1 MKKIAFFALLM
12 LPLLAGAQDEKQ
24 LKKLAKQGD
33 ATAAI
38 QLGRLYEQ
46 REEYKKAAKYYEQ
59 AATPQADYELAA
71 LYLNGD
77 LGKGTEDDL
86 ARGLALMR
94 RSAQAGNRDGRYWL
108 AHCYERGLGVEGK
121 EDSAFILYSQ
131 LAAEGDSMALLQTAI
146 ALDLGRGT
154 APDTARALTLYR
166 QAGDRGVSNGY
177 TFLGDFYANGD
188 FVEKNADSAFA
199 LYQRAYALGGNN
211 TAAAASLA
219 SAYLRGIGTAPDTA
233 AALPLLTYAA
243 QGGHPWA
250 MSTLGDYYNYGYAG
264 IQPNGDTALMHYHAA
279 SQLDDPH
286 GDYMVGAWLY
296 AQGEYDRALGFIS
309 SAADHGNVDAMLLY
323 CRALL
328 VGNGIEA
335 EPEAAY
341 GMVRQLAPA
350 IESGE
355 AYCLLGQLHYSG
367 LGCQQDYHQA
377 HLFLDTA
384 ASMGYTMAM
393 RFLGDLYAN
402 GHGVP
407 QDTVE
412 AVRQY
417 ERAVAAG
424 DVAAMKSLALS
435 HLQGRVAPLDP
446 KRAAELFQMAA
457 DRGDLEALC
466 RLGLCYEE
474 GTGVILNSRRAFNL
488 YNEAAERGSAYGMF
502 LVAMCY
508 VDGVYVQPDIEQAFQ
523 WFLRAAEAGHL
534 QSCYNVGVMY
544 ATGEGVKKNKKEA
557 KRWLTL
563 AADNGHPDAAGR
575 LQSL

>member
-33 ATAAI
+33 REAACR
-38 QLGRLYEQ
+38 LGRLY
-46 REEYKKAAKYYEQ
+46 RYGEEYKKAAKYFEMS
-59 AATPQADYELAA
+59 ATPQADYELAA

-77 LGKGTEDDL
+77 YGKGTDEDL
-86 ARGLALMR
+86 ARGIALMR

-146 ALDLGRGT
+146 ALDLARGT

-177 TFLGDFYANGD
+177 AFLAEFYSNGQH
-188 FVEKNADSAFA
+188 VPQNYDSAFA
-199 LYQRAYALGGNN
+199 LLQRAYALGGNN
-211 TAAAASLA
+211 TFAAAALA
-219 SAYLRGIGTAPDTA
+219 AAYLNGIGTAPDTA
-233 AALPLLTYAA
+233 AALPLLIHAA

-250 MSTLGDYYNYGYAG
+250 TGKLGDYYNYGYAG
-264 IQPNGDTALMHYHAA
+264 IQPNADTALMHYHAA

-286 GDYMVGAWLY
+286 GDYMIGAWLY
-296 AQGEYDRALGFIS
+296 AQGEYDRALGFIN
-309 SAADHGNVDAMLLY
+309 AAAANGDFDAMLLY

-335 EPEAAY
+335 DPEAAY
-341 GMVRQLAPA
+341 DMVRQLAPA

-367 LGCQQDYHQA
+367 LGCQEDYRQA
-377 HLFLDTA
+377 RLFLDTA
-384 ASMGYTMAM
+384 ASMGNTLAM
-393 RFLGDLYAN
+393 QFLGDLYVR

-407 QDTVE
+407 QDTLE

-424 DVAAMKSLALS
+424 DVAAMKSLAAS

-446 KRAAELFQMAA
+446 KRAAELYQLAA

-544 ATGEGVKKNKKEA
+544 ATGEGVKKSKKEA

-563 AADNGHPDAAGR
+563 AADNGHPDAAER
-575 LQSL
+575 LKQL